1 MMGREMKIAYY
12 IARKDLKA
20 YYLKPPLISWGI
32 MLPIVFILAF
42 YLRNPKGISEIGP
55 GLIGMTVLFSAT
67 SMAAIVISFEK
78 RIDAL
83 ERLLMA
89 PIHLR
94 TILVG
99 KGLGAAIFGFAM
111 GLIALLLIVLIFGLH
126 VSHPFS
132 LFISLLLSSLT
143 FAFMGILIS
152 VGVKEIF
159 AAMPL
164 SNFFR
169 FPMIFLCGVFS
180 PIVTMP
186 LALQII
192 GFCLPLTYSVDALR
206 QSLFSHEGVIH
217 RWLDIV
223 ILAGFCLM
231 LFEIALIIFRKRT
244 QEWS

>member
-1 MMGREMKIAYY
+1 MTGREMKTAYY

-20 YYLKPPLISWGI
+20 YYLKPPLLSWGI

-42 YLRNPKGISEIGP
+42 YMKSPEDVSEIGP
-55 GLIGMTVLFSAT
+55 GLVGMTVLFSTT

-94 TILVG
+94 TILIG
-99 KGLGAAIFGFAM
+99 KGLGTAVFGFTM
-111 GLIALLLIVLIFGLH
+111 GLISLLLIVVFFGLH
-126 VSHPFS
+126 VSYPFS
-132 LFISLLLSSLT
+132 LLASLLLSSFA

-152 VGVKEIF
+152 VGVREIF
-159 AAMPL
+159 EAMTL

-186 LALQII
+186 LVLQII

-206 QSLFSHEGVIH
+206 QSLLSQGGVIH
-217 RWLDIV
+217 RWLDIL
-223 ILAGFCLM
+223 ILAGFCLV
-231 LFEIALIIFRKRT
+231 LFEVSLIVFRKRT
-244 QEWS
+244 QESS